1 MNIEKLIEQ
10 LNGYFEGKEL
20 GRGAALDAATVLS
33 TFQAENE
40 KLQKMYQEEKVVCHA
55 TQVELE
61 KVRESLDFARTK
73 DAEILR
79 LGMELGHLK
88 KHMERLT
95 HRLGNGEITC
105 NMARDD
111 CRKMGGDCQIDS
123 KILDRLAA
131 YEETGLE
138 PEEID
143 RILDAYGRGM
153 TLRTEN
159 AQRLEIVKDIKT
171 IRLRELAQA
180 DKEGRCV
187 VMPCQPGDKVSYKS
201 STGFWCNAVIKD
213 YTPENIFITAET
225 EIPNAEPLS
234 HTFSILEI
242 EAALRREQDG

>member
-1 MNIEKLIEQ
+1 
-10 LNGYFEGKEL
+10 
-20 GRGAALDAATVLS
+20 
-33 TFQAENE
+33 
-40 KLQKMYQEEKVVCHA
+40 
-55 TQVELE
+55 
-61 KVRESLDFARTK
+61 
-73 DAEILR
+73 
-79 LGMELGHLK
+79 
-88 KHMERLT
+88 MERLT
-95 HRLGNGEITC
+95 YDFCIGGNHCWQVKGADNLEC
-105 NMARDD
+105 REVCQCQEDKGCKD
-111 CRKMGGDCQIDS
+111 CPIAKAF
-123 KILDRLAA
+123 DRLAA

-153 TLRTEN
+153 TLRTET

-171 IRLRELAQA
+171 TRLRELAQA

-187 VMPCQPGDKVSYKS
+187 VMPCQPGYKISYKS

-242 EAALRREQDG
+242 ESALRREKE